1 MAELLTTEQ
10 RNASTVDLDLRSS
23 REIIDAL
30 MREDAVAVGAAQL
43 AAGDLATAVDRAH
56 ERTSAGGRVHY
67 FGAGASGR
75 LAVLDATEATP
86 TFGMPQGFFTAH
98 FPGGTEAFM
107 DSRIDLEDAEQLGH
121 DDASAV
127 TAADVVIGITA
138 SGSTSYV
145 RGALRRARETGA
157 LTVLITCQPPR
168 DSRRSC

>member
-86 TFGMPQGFFTAH
+86 TFGMPDRGFFTAH

-107 DSRIDLEDAEQLGH
+107 DSGIDREDAEK
-121 DDASAV
+121 AWPRRC
-127 TAADVVIGITA
+127 
-138 SGSTSYV
+138 V
-145 RGALRRARETGA
+145 RGHGG
-157 LTVLITCQPPR
+157 
-168 DSRRSC
+168 